1 VGSGPIN
8 LVYWRTSHNSSML
21 TYERIVCSRLCLW
34 SNSEALPSKPLG
46 MEVVGAELLH
56 TTSISGARRRY
67 GTTCG
72 FAISGA
78 ELLHTTSISG
88 ARRRYGTT
96 CGFAISPNVGLGAS
110 IGTPNMGY
118 PLVLGQTGTLVA
130 NHSHERTSGLPQHRV

>member
-1 VGSGPIN
+1 
-8 LVYWRTSHNSSML
+8 ML

-46 MEVVGAELLH
+46 MEVV
-56 TTSISGARRRY
+56 
-67 GTTCG
+67 
-72 FAISGA
+72 GA